1 MYEMSNNVDFFD
13 IDLSTLMNDAI
24 NTNSSYLTFRSIFFD
39 KGLMNLLTSDCKRDL
54 SVSKRSLRLN
64 E

>member
-24 NTNSSYLTFRSIFFD
+24 NTNSSYLTFKSIF
-39 KGLMNLLTSDCKRDL
+39 LTK
-54 SVSKRSLRLN
+54 V
-64 E
+64 